1 MYTVGQ
7 ILYVILPKKHRVIP
21 VQVVEQITRK
31 SISGEKIQY
40 IVNVP
45 GADTQ
50 CDLAVLSDEV
60 YPDIKSVKDKMIKS
74 AELAID
80 KMIEQAHGLAIE
92 VFGDEQAEVSPSH
105 EVPNPA
111 GHDISQDVV
120 KVTLDDGTVANVN
133 LNV

>member
-92 VFGDEQAEVSPSH
+92 VFGDEQAETPPSH

>member
-7 ILYVILPKKHRVIP
+7 ILYVILPKRHRVVP
-21 VQVVEQITRK
+21 VQVIEQITRK

-50 CDLAVLSDEV
+50 CDLADLSDEV
-60 YPDIKSVKDKMIKS
+60 YPDIASVKSKMISS
-74 AELAID
+74 AEHAID
-80 KMIEQAHGLAIE
+80 KMIEQASHLAKE
-92 VFGDEQAEVSPSH
+92 VFGHEHAEPVQDVSVP
-105 EVPNPA
+105 EVPDA
-111 GHDISQDVV
+111 SLDVV

>member
-7 ILYVILPKKHRVIP
+7 ILYVILPKKHRVVP

-45 GADTQ
+45 GSDTQ
-50 CDLAVLSDEV
+50 CDLAALSDEV
-60 YPDIKSVKDKMIKS
+60 YPDIDSVKAKMIKS

-80 KMIEQAHGLAIE
+80 KMIEQAFGLATE
-92 VFGDEQAEVSPSH
+92 VFGEEQASIPHNHEIVNPSD
-105 EVPNPA
+105 
-111 GHDISQDVV
+111 HDTPQDVV

-133 LNV
+133 INV